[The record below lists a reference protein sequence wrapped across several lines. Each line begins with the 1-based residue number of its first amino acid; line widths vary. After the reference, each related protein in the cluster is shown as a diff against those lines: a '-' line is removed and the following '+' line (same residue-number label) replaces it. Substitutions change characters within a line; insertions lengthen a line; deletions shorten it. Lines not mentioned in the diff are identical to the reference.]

1 MKNDLLKHVKLKYET
16 MHDPGHSG
24 LGSTVVVVAGGWW
37 GLGRGLAVDVIAL
50 VLSQHTEPLLQFEVR
65 GIRTEGLSQKAAMM
79 FKRQRPGH
87 LGRVSCVVVLS
98 VVLVVIGAGLL
109 SSSGWKMLRVKK
121 NGQGVIKNRRIEE
134 ITVVREIRFVGSGF
148 EDN

>member
-1 MKNDLLKHVKLKYET
+1 MQE
-16 MHDPGHSG
+16 PGHSG
-24 LGSTVVVVAGGWW
+24 LGSTVVVVGGGWC

-50 VLSQHTEPLLQFEVR
+50 VLSQHTEPLLQLDVR

-79 FKRQRPGH
+79 LSKHRPGH

-109 SSSGWKMLRVKK
+109 SSSGWKTLVKTQCAK
-121 NGQGVIKNRRIEE
+121 A
-134 ITVVREIRFVGSGF
+134 
-148 EDN
+148 D